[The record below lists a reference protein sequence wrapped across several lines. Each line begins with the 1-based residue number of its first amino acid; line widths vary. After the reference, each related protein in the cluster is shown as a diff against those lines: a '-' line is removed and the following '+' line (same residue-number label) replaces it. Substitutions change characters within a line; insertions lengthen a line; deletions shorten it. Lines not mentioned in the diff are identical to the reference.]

1 MKENAQNSKKSKAPA
16 TEDGALELATALT
29 APDASLETVR
39 DILFGA
45 QIRDTHQQREA
56 LAQQLKSAIDE
67 LSQDADK
74 RFERLHTDLQTMRKE
89 LDQNSVQQADS
100 FNKQLHS
107 LDQSLQE
114 LGKATSSAEAE
125 LADQIDSNV
134 RELNSQMDNWK
145 EQLSEQLDQVHA
157 QLMHDKTDRGTL
169 ADLFAGLSE
178 QLMSDSTSKK

>member
-1 MKENAQNSKKSKAPA
+1 MKDNAQNSKKSKDTAVD
-16 TEDGALELATALT
+16 EGALELATALT
-29 APDASLETVR
+29 APEASLDTVR

-45 QIRDTHQQREA
+45 QIRDSHQQREA

-67 LSQDADK
+67 LSKDVDK
-74 RFERLHTDLQTMRKE
+74 RFESMRSDMQTMRKE
-89 LDQNSVQQADS
+89 LDQHSDQQADN
-100 FNKQLHS
+100 FNKQLNS

-125 LADQIDSNV
+125 LADQIDSSV
-134 RELNSQMDNWK
+134 RELNNQMENWK

-157 QLMHDKTDRGTL
+157 QLMHDKTDRSTL

-178 QLMSDSTSKK
+178 QLMSDPVSK